1 MKHFEFFRQ
10 KCYDGLYERYGKNV
24 PQSYIDRLE
33 YELETVDKMGYT
45 DYYLIVQD
53 FVRFAKS
60 RDIPVGPGRGSGA
73 GSIAAYCIGI
83 TDLDPMKYD
92 LIFERFLN
100 PERVSMPD
108 FDIDFCYERR
118 GEVIDYVTQK
128 YGADHVAQI
137 VTFGTLQTKAALRDV
152 GRVMGMPYARVDSV
166 VKMIPKSFHISID
179 EAVQKARNFAMQ
191 WRRTPKSSDLL
202 RLHARLRVCRGT
214 HQLMQQAWL
223 SPTTPC
229 RLMFRLQ

>member
-1 MKHFEFFRQ
+1 MRCRSCSDTPSAIENTQKIADACNFDFEFGNTKLPYFETPNNMNHFEFFRQ

-24 PQSYIDRLE
+24 PKSYIDRLE

-73 GSIAAYCIGI
+73 GSLAAYCIGI

-118 GEVIDYVTQK
+118 GEVIEYVTQK

-152 GRVMGMPYARVDSV
+152 GRVMGMP
-166 VKMIPKSFHISID
+166 
-179 EAVQKARNFAMQ
+179 
-191 WRRTPKSSDLL
+191 
-202 RLHARLRVCRGT
+202 
-214 HQLMQQAWL
+214 
-223 SPTTPC
+223 
-229 RLMFRLQ
+229 